1 MSYKNNESNEKETK
15 ERMDM
20 FMVEKSEKKSIV
32 DLVFTRKEKET

>member
-20 FMVEKSEKKSIV
+20 FMVEIVGKEIKKSG
-32 DLVFTRKEKET
+32 LELKLKRK